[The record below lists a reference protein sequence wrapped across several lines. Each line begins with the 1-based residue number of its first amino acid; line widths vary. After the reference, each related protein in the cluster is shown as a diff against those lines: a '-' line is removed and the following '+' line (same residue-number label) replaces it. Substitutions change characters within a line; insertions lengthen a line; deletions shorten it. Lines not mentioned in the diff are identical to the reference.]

1 MCVCSDKI
9 PRNDRV
15 YVQAKEVQALQEGKG
30 PPVSEALIPI
40 DCFRISTVPGTP
52 WETPAATCP
61 LRLTMH
67 LLRPYCMMHN
77 ALCGGVQP

>member
-40 DCFRISTVPGTP
+40 YDFRISTRAWATPGTP
-52 WETPAATCP
+52 
-61 LRLTMH
+61 
-67 LLRPYCMMHN
+67 LLLHVP
-77 ALCGGVQP
+77 